1 MLYSVMST
9 KFRRAFR
16 RILSC
21 RSKGWQESRTEITFA
36 APSAANV
43 IQNKG
48 GSSKIEMMEKRRIKK
63 THQSKSY
70 TEKGLL
76 SVCDRRKENVKTFDN
91 VSIPE
96 NEETV
101 DKSQAVDSDRSC

>member
-21 RSKGWQESRTEITFA
+21 RAKGWQESRTEITL
-36 APSAANV
+36 APSVANV
-43 IQNKG
+43 IQKKG
-48 GSSKIEMMEKRRIKK
+48 GSSKIEMMEKRRIKN
-63 THQSKSY
+63 HQRQSY
-70 TEKGLL
+70 AENGLV
-76 SVCDRRKENVKTFDN
+76 SVCERQKGNVKTFDN
-91 VSIPE
+91 VSVHE

-101 DKSQAVDSDRSC
+101 DKSHVVETDRPC

>member
-36 APSAANV
+36 APSVANV

-48 GSSKIEMMEKRRIKK
+48 GSSKIEMMEKPRIN
-63 THQSKSY
+63 THQSTSY
-70 TEKGLL
+70 TENGLL
-76 SVCDRRKENVKTFDN
+76 SVCGRQKENVKTFEN
-91 VSIPE
+91 VSIQE

-101 DKSQAVDSDRSC
+101 DKSHVVHSDRSC

>member
-21 RSKGWQESRTEITFA
+21 RAKGWQESRTEITFA
-36 APSAANV
+36 APTMANV

-48 GSSKIEMMEKRRIKK
+48 GSSKIEMMEKRRVK
-63 THQSKSY
+63 TQQSKSS
-70 TEKGLL
+70 TDNGRL
-76 SVCDRRKENVKTFDN
+76 SVCERQKENVKTFDN
-91 VSIPE
+91 VSKHE

-101 DKSQAVDSDRSC
+101 DKSQGVDNDRTC